1 MKKHWPWLLTALFAL
16 EVLLSLRP
24 RNDKEG
30 DFHYRAFGRLPVL
43 LGGRLQPLDSVARN
57 NLLIIRG
64 TASVPLEG
72 NAGDGSWGAWEEIA
86 AKGGLSERKWHQ
98 FSKRPKKLKS
108 VQWLLEV
115 LAKPE
120 AADSRYIFRIHHP
133 ELLGELKLAEQGV
146 DRSGLRYYSFHQL
159 SPHLGLIER
168 EARVISE
175 VEDERRTP
183 YQKAV
188 IDLHRGVQLYI
199 RLKNSVRP
207 QLVIDNSAHIFS
219 LPRRG
224 MAAEIGLH
232 EHEDG
237 QYSYDEI
244 APVLSKIRDLAMTIP
259 RTNDA
264 QLAAFSS
271 FLGRVRAYEGLKTV
285 WQEGWRNDY
294 VAELR
299 EFESVLEP
307 GFEAVKKQQAGQEFD
322 RAAFDRVVAFG
333 ERYVHMAN
341 LAYPLIIPPA
351 DPTKDS
357 NDWVNSGKALMDAI
371 RQGVIPSPV
380 MRYAEMT
387 TAFAKG
393 DVAGFNEAVA
403 VYSGE
408 LGERMT
414 EAVEK
419 GAEEYAFNQFM
430 PFKRAMMIY
439 LFGLIITL
447 FFWLRMSENLRR
459 SGMQLITL
467 ALIVHTVGLIFR
479 MYLER
484 RPPVTN
490 LYSSAIFVGWGAAVL
505 GVILE
510 RIHRNGIGIVTASGV
525 GYISLIIAHH
535 LSMDGDTMEMM
546 RAVLDTNFWLA
557 THVTIITLGY
567 AATFLAGFLGIVYI
581 LRGLL
586 TPSLNT
592 DTAKSLSRMVYG
604 IICFATLFSF
614 VGTVLGGLWA
624 DWSWGRFWGWDP
636 KENGALM
643 IVIWNAI
650 ILHLRWGGM
659 IRERG
664 LMNCAVFG
672 NIVTGFSWFG
682 VNMLGIGL
690 HSYGFMDAAFRWLA
704 IFSVS
709 QLVLI
714 GLGSIPLQYWIS
726 VKRGI
731 LSPPGFKPTAS

>member
-1 MKKHWPWLLTALFAL
+1 MKKHWPWLLVGLFAL
-16 EVLLSLRP
+16 EALIALRP
-24 RNDKEG
+24 RTDKEG
-30 DFHYRAFGRLPVL
+30 DYHHRAFGRLPVL

-72 NAGDGSWGAWEEIA
+72 NAGDGSWGAWDEIA
-86 AKGGLSERKWHQ
+86 EKGGLSERKWYQ
-98 FSKRPKKLKS
+98 FSKRPQKLKS
-108 VQWLLEV
+108 TPWLLEV
-115 LAKPE
+115 FARPD

-133 ELLGELKLAEQGV
+133 ELLGELDLVDEGV
-146 DRSGLRYYSFHQL
+146 DKSGLRFYSFRQL
-159 SPHLGLIER
+159 SPHLGTIET
-168 EARVISE
+168 EARVISGVDE
-175 VEDERRTP
+175 ERRTP
-183 YQKAV
+183 YQKALM
-188 IDLHRGVQLYI
+188 DLHRGLQLYI

-207 QLVIDNSAHIFS
+207 QMLVEDQSRIFPLPVKGLAEKLGLPAHD
-219 LPRRG
+219 
-224 MAAEIGLH
+224 
-232 EHEDG
+232 DG
-237 QYSYDEI
+237 QYSYAEI
-244 APVLSKIRDLAMTIP
+244 APHLGALRNEAMSVSEDDEATRIAYG
-259 RTNDA
+259 N
-264 QLAAFSS
+264 
-271 FLGRVRAYEGLKTV
+271 FLGRIRAYEGLKTV
-285 WQEGWRNDY
+285 WRDEWKQDY
-294 VAELR
+294 AAELR
-299 EFESVLEP
+299 EFETVLKP
-307 GFEAVKKQQAGQEFD
+307 GFEAVSKQQAGQDFD
-322 RAAFDRVVAFG
+322 RDAFNRVVAFG

-341 LAYPLIIPPA
+341 LAYPLMIPPT
-351 DPTKDS
+351 DPATAPD
-357 NDWVNSGKALMDAI
+357 DWANVGKALMDSI
-371 RQGVIPSPV
+371 RNGAIPSAV

-387 TAFAKG
+387 SAYAQE
-393 DVAGFNEAVA
+393 DIAGFNQAVA
-403 VYSGE
+403 AYTGE
-408 LGERMT
+408 LRERMPDT
-414 EAVEK
+414 VEK
-419 GAEEYAFNQFM
+419 GREEYAFNQFM
-430 PFKRAMMIY
+430 PFKRSMMIY
-439 LFGLIITL
+439 LAGL
-447 FFWLRMSENLRR
+447 
-459 SGMQLITL
+459 LITL
-467 ALIVHTVGLIFR
+467 VFWLKVSENTRRAGMMLVSLALIIHTVGLFYR

-510 RIHRNGIGIVTASGV
+510 RIHRNGIGAVTAAGV
-525 GYISLIIAHH
+525 GYITLIIAHH

-586 TPSLNT
+586 TPSLDS

-604 IICFATLFSF
+604 IVCFATLFSF

-659 IRERG
+659 IRDRG

-672 NIVTGFSWFG
+672 NVVTAFSWFG

-690 HSYGFMDAAFRWLA
+690 HSYGFMDAAFKWLS

-714 GLGSIPLQYWIS
+714 ALGSVPMHYWIS
-726 VKRGI
+726 VKRG
-731 LSPPGFKPTAS
+731 LLNPPGIKA